1 MLVQKIPAEEIKKAE
16 QFCKPRKFG
25 VQIFVAGAIA
35 LPFDGGK
42 DDHKKYQVTV
52 RIAEKEWTTGDP
64 SVAKAKFNRYNKRP
78 TENDNVYEAPYLNI
92 EDIGQFY
99 VYLMY

>member
-1 MLVQKIPAEEIKKAE
+1 M
-16 QFCKPRKFG
+16 
-25 VQIFVAGAIA
+25 
-35 LPFDGGK
+35 
-42 DDHKKYQVTV
+42 